1 MESLLLENQTL
12 KTIKYIVEDFN
23 WTGVF
28 TSPKWFFTLHLPY
41 LYKCLL
47 SLLFK
52 SHWQSLYWNSKVYD
66 GMTRNDFKK
75 GELIQLLYK
84 IGAIKKYDWDHDD
97 GRGYFI
103 GLLEDE

>member
-1 MESLLLENQTL
+1 MENLLLANQTL
-12 KTIKYIVEDFN
+12 KTIKYIVKGFN
-23 WTGVF
+23 WTSAFV
-28 TSPKWFFTLHLPY
+28 SPKWFFLMHLPY
-41 LYKCLL
+41 ILKCLF
-47 SLLFK
+47 SLLYTEAHK
-52 SHWQSLYWNSKVYD
+52 TLYWNSKVYD